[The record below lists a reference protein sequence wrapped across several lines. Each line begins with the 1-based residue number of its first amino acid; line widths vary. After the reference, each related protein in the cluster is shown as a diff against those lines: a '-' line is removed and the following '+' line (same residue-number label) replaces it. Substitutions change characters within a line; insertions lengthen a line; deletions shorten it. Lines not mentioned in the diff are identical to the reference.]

1 MGNFIFKN
9 CFKRKEEIRY
19 RSTLL
24 DPLNDP
30 INDPYS
36 SHEIYLNSEILD
48 IQTKLSKINNRLDL
62 CENKI
67 DHLEEN
73 TQTNI
78 KLISKDIYHINS
90 KLNIKPPVVI

>member
-1 MGNFIFKN
+1 MGNLLSS

-24 DPLNDP
+24 DPLNDT

-48 IQTKLSKINNRLDL
+48 IQNKLTRINNRLDL

-73 TQTNI
+73 TQTNL